1 MTQKVTFKEY
11 TTTKNYMFSYYDRKL
26 SKSHKNLNEANIV
39 VELKTTGERKQIIIY
54 EITPHKTKEK
64 IGEIFN
70 DEICKILL
78 DKTIYRAPNKI
89 NTLPALKKALVINT
103 LG

>member
-1 MTQKVTFKEY
+1 MIQKVTFKEY
-11 TTTKNYMFSYYDRKL
+11 TTTQTYKFAYYDNKL
-26 SKSHKNLNEANIV
+26 SRLYNNFNAANIV